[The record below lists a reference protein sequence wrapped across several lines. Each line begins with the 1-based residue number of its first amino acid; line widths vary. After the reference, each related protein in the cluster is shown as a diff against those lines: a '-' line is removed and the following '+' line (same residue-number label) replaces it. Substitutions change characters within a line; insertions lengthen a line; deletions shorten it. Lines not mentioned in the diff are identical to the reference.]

1 MTCAHR
7 SWNSLSVAALLAW
20 LALLLAGCAGT
31 ESPRRAPLRE
41 PPAVE
46 TPRDLTP
53 SAPATGLRAP
63 GAPEAIRIALLL
75 PLSGPVGEVGRALRD
90 AAALAL
96 FDAYDPRLEL
106 LPFDT
111 AGTPEGARRAA
122 ERAVAAGVRVSIGP
136 LLAESIAAA
145 APILGGA
152 GIDLIGFSNDRS
164 VARPGVWLTGFMP
177 DQEVARIVRHAAREG
192 HRRFAAL
199 VPLSPYGD
207 RVLQSFGP
215 AVLDTGGE
223 IAALGRFETDPDR
236 LFEPVR
242 RIARYEERN
251 AAYQAEVGFL
261 RGLDDDLARELLR
274 ELETGETIGEP
285 GYDAILIAEG
295 DPLLRTLGP
304 LLPYFEVD
312 PAEVQFLGT
321 GLWDDP
327 ALLRE
332 PPLRG
337 ARFPAPEP
345 ARPRAFLERLA
356 RQFGIEPP
364 RIATL
369 AYDAMAL
376 VATLARNPVVEDRF
390 SRVALVDPA
399 GFFGLD
405 GAFRFGPDGIAE
417 RRLAVLAIERGGFVV
432 VDPAAPGFEA
442 ERLAALSHA
451 PADPTGSR

>member
-7 SWNSLSVAALLAW
+7 PANRLLPAALLAG
-20 LALLLAGCAGT
+20 LALLAAGCAGMET
-31 ESPRRAPLRE
+31 PRRAAVPER
-41 PPAVE
+41 PAVE
-46 TPRDLTP
+46 APRDLQP
-53 SAPATGLRAP
+53 SVPVPDSFAP
-63 GAPEAIRIALLL
+63 GAPGAIRIALLL
-75 PLSGPVGEVGRALRD
+75 PLSGPAGEVGQAMRD

-122 ERAVAAGVRVSIGP
+122 ERAVAAGTSIALGP
-136 LLAESIAAA
+136 LLAGSIDAA
-145 APILGGA
+145 APVLIDA
-152 GIDLIGFSNDRS
+152 GIELIGFSNDRS

-177 DQEVARIVRHAAREG
+177 DQEVERIVRHAAGEG

-215 AVLDTGGE
+215 AVIDSGGE

-236 LFEPVR
+236 LVEPVR

-251 AAYQAEVGFL
+251 AAHRAEVEFL
-261 RGLDDDLARELLR
+261 RGLNDDMARELLR
-274 ELETGETIGEP
+274 ELEASETIGEP

-312 PAEVQFLGT
+312 PVEVRFLGT

-356 RQFGIEPP
+356 RQFGTEPP

-390 SRVALVDPA
+390 SRAALSDPA
-399 GFFGLD
+399 GFLGLD
-405 GAFRFGPDGIAE
+405 GAFRFRRDGIAE
-417 RRLAVLAIERGGFVV
+417 RRLAVLEIGRGGFTV

-442 ERLAALSHA
+442 ERLSFRRQPGA
-451 PADPTGSR
+451 PAASR

>member
-1 MTCAHR
+1 MSCSR
-7 SWNSLSVAALLAW
+7 RMSDCLRPAALLAG
-20 LALLLAGCAGT
+20 LVLVLAGCA
-31 ESPRRAPLRE
+31 PL
-41 PPAVE
+41 E
-46 TPRDLTP
+46 TPRRQGEERTELAAPRDLASPAP
-53 SAPATGLRAP
+53 SAGRVSP
-63 GAPEAIRIALLL
+63 GAPEAIRVALLL
-75 PLSGPVGEVGRALRD
+75 PLSGPAGGVGNALRD

-111 AGTPEGARRAA
+111 IGTPEGARRAA
-122 ERAVAAGVRVSIGP
+122 ERAVAAQVQIALGP

-145 APILGGA
+145 APVLREA
-152 GIDLIGFSNDRS
+152 GIELIGFSNNRR
-164 VARPGVWLTGFMP
+164 VATPGVWLTGFMP
-177 DQEVARIVRHAAREG
+177 DQEVEHIIRHAAREG
-192 HRRFAAL
+192 HRKFAAL

-215 AVLDTGGE
+215 AVLDAGGE
-223 IAALGRFETDPDR
+223 IAALGRYEADPDR
-236 LFEPVR
+236 LVEPVR
-242 RIARYEERN
+242 RIARYEERH
-251 AAYQAEVGFL
+251 AAHEAEVRFL
-261 RGLDDDLARELLR
+261 RELNDDMARELLR
-274 ELETGETIGEP
+274 DLANSETIGGT
-285 GYDAILIAEG
+285 GYDTILIAEG

-345 ARPRAFLERLA
+345 TRPRAFLERLA
-356 RQFGIEPP
+356 RQFGGEPP

-376 VATLARNPVVEDRF
+376 VATLARNPLVEDRF
-390 SRVALVDPA
+390 SHAALADPA

-417 RRLAVLAIERGGFVV
+417 RRLAILEIGREGFGIVE
-432 VDPAAPGFEA
+432 PAVRGFEA
-442 ERLAALSHA
+442 PGVAAFSA
-451 PADPTGSR
+451 APTGPAESR